1 MKQLILAAVFVAQLM
16 LVLLFWYLSKPAD
29 EVREPF
35 VSFDVD
41 AVTEFIV
48 RGDEEEIQ
56 LHKRGES
63 WLLPDDYPADA
74 EKIERVL
81 DKLASAEG
89 GWPVA
94 TSASTA
100 KRFEVTEEKY
110 QKHISVSAGEN
121 TMADI
126 YLGTSPG
133 FRKTHARKVE
143 GGPVYAIEFSNYEA
157 GTTLNSWLDKY
168 LLRPIGPIQSLTRVD
183 GFTLSDSDEGWISN
197 SDIELDESKVR
208 SYADR
213 FETLTVFEI
222 SDAAIEDLAP
232 TVAFDIVDDQGS
244 FRLEMFFFEDGD
256 NWVARS
262 DRFDGHFGVAKYIA
276 SELDK
281 QLEEFVEEPEQE
293 ETDTSDEGAV
303 ETIDID
309 LTE

>member
-1 MKQLILAAVFVAQLM
+1 MKQLILAAVFVAQLIFA
-16 LVLLFWYLSKPAD
+16 LLLWYFSKPAD
-29 EVREPF
+29 EVRDPF

-41 AVTEFIV
+41 TVTEFIV
-48 RGDEEEIQ
+48 RGDDEEIS
-56 LHKRGES
+56 LRKSGET
-63 WLLPDDYPADA
+63 WLLPDDYPADV

-121 TMADI
+121 TLADI

-143 GGPVYAIEFSNYEA
+143 GGPVFAIEFSNYEA

-168 LLRPIGPIQSLTRVD
+168 LLRPVGPIQSLERVE
-183 GFTLSDSDEGWISN
+183 GFTLTPSDEGWTTN
-197 SDIELDESKVR
+197 ADMELDESKVR
-208 SYADR
+208 SYIDR

-222 SDAAIEDLAP
+222 SDAAIEELAP
-232 TVAFDIVDDQGS
+232 TVAFDIIDDQGS

-281 QLEEFVEEPEQE
+281 QLEDFVEDPEE
-293 ETDTSDEGAV
+293 EDADDSAEESV
-303 ETIDID
+303 QSIDID
-309 LTE
+309 LTQ